1 MPCPLDRFNAFSD
14 GVFAIAITLLVL
26 ELTVPL
32 GPDLFERLVEEW
44 PEFLGYLISFAFI
57 GGSWMTHAH
66 TTRLMKRGDTL
77 AGGLNLVALLFIALL
92 PFSTSLMVSNLPG
105 PDAQLGVL
113 IYGINVLVASVMLTL
128 LMAYLVRERT
138 LLIDEVADETL
149 APMTRQRRILQ
160 RGLARRGGVC
170 PGGPARG
177 RRSLRG
183 RHRADAGGPVP
194 PPGPSPCSRRRRSW
208 PLGVVPGV
216 GGTSTGG
223 AR

>member
-149 APMTRQRRILQ
+149 APMTRQRRISNGVWLVAVACALVAPPAAV
-160 RGLARRGGVC
+160 GLYVVATVLMLAVPFLRLGRPHARGG
-170 PGGPARG
+170 
-177 RRSLRG
+177 S
-183 RHRADAGGPVP
+183 
-194 PPGPSPCSRRRRSW
+194 
-208 PLGVVPGV
+208 GV
-216 GGTSTGG
+216 GP
-223 AR
+223 